1 MCHVFIPLKICC
13 GQANGNEHNLSLE
26 PFFIVLLCT
35 LVQNI
40 FGVGILVFGTP
51 VLLSMG
57 YGYLEVLGILC
68 PSSLGVSLVQIIM
81 IRGAKFPKPSEVLQ
95 SIAGVVIGTTFLSI
109 LAVPIFIYLV
119 TAIVMF
125 FAGILRLSSQF
136 QRAVVKALEFKTPYF
151 HFVNAVFHGFSNLG
165 GVLLVFKN
173 SIATTNKD
181 QKLMN
186 TAFIYALY
194 VIFQII
200 VLSVSGNA
208 ELFLVGA
215 LMVPFS
221 VLLSIILMHK
231 SVTLLSPKNMDIALG
246 VFFIS
251 VGGVLIYKTVAFA
264 SI

>member
-1 MCHVFIPLKICC
+1 M
-13 GQANGNEHNLSLE
+13 
-26 PFFIVLLCT
+26 LLCT
-35 LVQNI
+35 LVQSF

-81 IRGAKFPKPSEVLQ
+81 RRGAKFPKPSVVFQ
-95 SIAGVVIGTTFLSI
+95 SISGVVIGATLLSMFP
-109 LAVPIFIYLV
+109 VPIFIYV
-119 TAIVMF
+119 ITAIVMF
-125 FAGILRLSSQF
+125 FAGILRLSGEL

-151 HFVNAVFHGFSNLG
+151 YFVNAVFHGFSNLG

-173 SIATTNKD
+173 SIVTTDKN

-200 VLSVSGNA
+200 VLSISGNA
-208 ELFLVGA
+208 SLFFAGA
-215 LMVPFS
+215 SIVPFS
-221 VLLSIILMHK
+221 ILLSIFL
-231 SVTLLSPKNMDIALG
+231 SRRSFSLLPPKNMDIALG
-246 VFFIS
+246 IFFIS
-251 VGGVLIYKTVAFA
+251 VGGVLIYKTLGFA
-264 SI
+264 GI

>member
-1 MCHVFIPLKICC
+1 M
-13 GQANGNEHNLSLE
+13 
-26 PFFIVLLCT
+26 LLCT
-35 LVQNI
+35 LVQNV

-81 IRGAKFPKPSEVLQ
+81 IRGAKFPKPSEVFQ
-95 SIAGVVIGTTFLSI
+95 SISGVVIGATVLSMF
-109 LAVPIFIYLV
+109 AVPIFIYV
-119 TAIVMF
+119 ITAIVMF
-125 FAGILRLSSQF
+125 FAGILRLSGEF

-151 HFVNAVFHGFSNLG
+151 YFVNAVFHGFSNLG

-173 SIATTNKD
+173 SIVTTDKN

-200 VLSVSGNA
+200 VLSISGNA
-208 ELFLVGA
+208 NLFIAGA
-215 LMVPFS
+215 SIVPFS
-221 VLLSIILMHK
+221 VLLSIFL
-231 SVTLLSPKNMDIALG
+231 SRRSFSLLSPKNMDIALG

-251 VGGVLIYKTVAFA
+251 VGGVLTYKTLSFVG
-264 SI
+264 I